1 MRNYKFVKF
10 ENRIKSALAVV
21 SILLSALM
29 LCSCNFSLD
38 SILSILDNKPTKTV
52 QETTESSTEPKP
64 ERKVETSYSYD
75 NLSSDKLKELY
86 MKIDEYAEIA
96 SVGYCIINAPLNEMQ
111 LTEAVE
117 AYKNDHPEV
126 FWLKSDFEYIDNDD
140 STSLILSYSVQPDNS
155 DPDRLKKAKEKF
167 NRTVDKII
175 DGAPKNATDYELEL
189 YVNDYL
195 VNNCVYDKEAAES
208 EKLIGH
214 ENDAYG
220 ALVEKK
226 AVCEGYSRAFQ
237 LLCNRLGID
246 CINISGTADGESH
259 AWNNVK
265 LDGEW
270 YEVDVTW
277 NDTDGDTEFPIY
289 DYFNLP
295 SDKFSESHSTSP
307 LYSETSLSEY
317 VNSDYYYNVFAPECT
332 GTKYYYYSYSCV
344 TVYDINDSEEITNAF
359 AQAAK
364 DGEKYFDF
372 VIDESLDFDTTA
384 DQIIYD
390 GYLAEWIANANLA
403 NWYTPTLNEEARVYS
418 NEAVNVI
425 TVFLEYY

>member
-1 MRNYKFVKF
+1 MDNLKFIKHN
-10 ENRIKSALAVV
+10 NRIKFTLTVV
-21 SILLSALM
+21 SVLLSAIT

-38 SILSILDNKPTKTV
+38 SIHGNKPTEPV
-52 QETTESSTEPKP
+52 QTTTEFATESKPKR
-64 ERKVETSYSYD
+64 EVKTSYSYD

-86 MKIDEYAEIA
+86 MKIDENAEIA
-96 SVGYCIINAPLNEMQ
+96 SVGYITIDAPLNEKQ

-117 AYKNDHPEV
+117 AYRDDHPEI

-140 STSLILSYSVQPDNS
+140 STSLFLSYSVQPDNS

-167 NRTVDKII
+167 NKTVDKII
-175 DGAPKNATDYELEL
+175 DGAPKNATDYELEI
-189 YVNDYL
+189 YANDYL
-195 VNNCVYDKEAAES
+195 VENCVYDKEAAET
-208 EKLIGH
+208 EDIAGH

-220 ALVEKK
+220 ALVENK

-246 CINISGTADGESH
+246 CISVSGTADGEPH
-259 AWNNVK
+259 GWNNIK

-289 DYFNLP
+289 EYFNLP
-295 SDKFSESHSTSP
+295 SDKFSESHYTSP
-307 LYSETSLSEY
+307 LYSEISLSEY
-317 VNSDYYYNVFAPECT
+317 ENTDYYFNVFAPKCT

-344 TVYDINDSEEITNAF
+344 TVYDINDSEEITNAIV
-359 AQAAK
+359 QAAK

-372 VIDESLDFDTTA
+372 VIDERLDFNTTA
-384 DQIIYD
+384 DEIIYN

-403 NWYTPTLNEEARVYS
+403 NRYNPTLNEEARVYS
-418 NEAVNVI
+418 SEAVNVI

>member
-1 MRNYKFVKF
+1 MDNLKFIKHN
-10 ENRIKSALAVV
+10 NRIKSALAVV
-21 SILLSALM
+21 SVLLSATM
-29 LCSCNFSLD
+29 LCSCNFGLD
-38 SILSILDNKPTKTV
+38 RILGNNPTESV
-52 QETTESSTEPKP
+52 QTTTESSTEPKP

-75 NLSSDKLKELY
+75 NLSSDKLRELY
-86 MKIDEYAEIA
+86 KKIDEYAEIA
-96 SVGYCIINAPLNEMQ
+96 AVGYFTIDAPLNEMQ
-111 LTEAVE
+111 LSEAVE

-126 FWLKSDFEYIDNDD
+126 FWLKSDFQYIDNYD
-140 STSLILSYSVQPDNS
+140 STSLFLSYSVQPDNS

-167 NRTVDKII
+167 NKTVDKIV

-195 VNNCVYDKEAAES
+195 VDNCVYDKEAAES
-208 EKLIGH
+208 EELEGH

-246 CINISGTADGESH
+246 CINISGTANGTAH

-270 YEVDVTW
+270 YDVDVTW
-277 NDTDGDTEFPIY
+277 DDTDGDIEFPVY
-289 DYFNLP
+289 YYFNLP
-295 SDKFSESHSTSP
+295 HDKLSESHTASP
-307 LYSETSLSEY
+307 LYGEISLFEY
-317 VNSDYYYNVFAPECT
+317 ENTEYNFNVFTPECT
-332 GTKYYYYSYSCV
+332 GSKYFYYSYNCV
-344 TVYDINDSEEITNAF
+344 TVYDINDSEEITNAI

-372 VIDESLDFDTTA
+372 VIDDSLDYNTTA
-384 DQIIYD
+384 DELANN
-390 GYLAEWIANANLA
+390 GYLAQWIADANFA
-403 NWYTPTLNEEARVYS
+403 NWYNPNINEECKFYCS
-418 NEAVNVI
+418 EESNVI
-425 TVFLEYY
+425 TIVFEYK

>member
-1 MRNYKFVKF
+1 MDNLKLIKHN
-10 ENRIKSALAVV
+10 NRIKSALAVV
-21 SILLSALM
+21 SVLLSAVM
-29 LCSCNFSLD
+29 LCSCNLVLD
-38 SILSILDNKPTKTV
+38 GILGNKPTEPV
-52 QETTESSTEPKP
+52 QTTTESSTEPKP
-64 ERKVETSYSYD
+64 ERKVKTSYSYD
-75 NLSSDKLKELY
+75 NLSSDKLRELY
-86 MKIDEYAEIA
+86 KKIDEYAEIA
-96 SVGYCIINAPLNEMQ
+96 AVGYFTIGAPLNEMQ
-111 LTEAVE
+111 LSEAVE

-126 FWLKSDFEYIDNDD
+126 FWLKSDFQYIDNYD
-140 STSLILSYSVQPDNS
+140 STSLFLSYSVQPDNS

-167 NRTVDKII
+167 NKTVDKIV

-195 VNNCVYDKEAAES
+195 VDNCVYDKEAAES
-208 EKLIGH
+208 EELEGH

-237 LLCNRLGID
+237 LLCNRLGVD
-246 CINISGTADGESH
+246 CISISGSGDGESH
-259 AWNNVK
+259 AWNNVR

-295 SDKFSESHSTSP
+295 SDEFSESHSTSP

-317 VNSDYYYNVFAPECT
+317 VNSDYYYNVFAPVCT

-344 TVYDINDSEEITNAF
+344 TVDDINDSEEITNAI

-364 DGEKYFDF
+364 DGEEYFAF

-390 GYLAEWIANANLA
+390 GYLADWIANANLA
-403 NWYTPTLNEEARVYS
+403 NWYNPNLNEEALVYRS
-418 NEAVNVI
+418 NEVNVI
-425 TVFLEYY
+425 TVFLEYI